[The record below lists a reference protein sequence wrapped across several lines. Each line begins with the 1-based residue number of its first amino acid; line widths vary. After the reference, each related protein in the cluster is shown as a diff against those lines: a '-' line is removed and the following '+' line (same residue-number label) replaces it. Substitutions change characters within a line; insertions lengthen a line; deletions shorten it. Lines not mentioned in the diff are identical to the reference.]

1 MATNSMAEWWWL
13 RGHRGTTGEGAIGV
27 HPGRCNA
34 YPEGG
39 KSAVRKSIV
48 Y

>member
-27 HPGRCNA
+27 HPGKCNA

-39 KSAVRKSIV
+39 KNAVRKSTI
-48 Y
+48 